1 MEKKDRMRKFTF
13 QYVISVLVADRVG
26 ILRDITAALTDMG
39 SNIVGISQTVVQGYF
54 TVIIIAAF
62 QKAQSREEIENAIG
76 RHLHDSDPSVLV
88 RKFEGAEPRPATGG
102 RYILT
107 MSGRDRP
114 GILKAVTA
122 FLAEKGINVEDL
134 FFRIDGENVTHI
146 GELTIP
152 RQLDIKQCQEELQA
166 LLAPLGLTGGLQHEN
181 LFRVTNEVGAI
192 QTLIRENGNA

>member
-1 MEKKDRMRKFTF
+1 M
-13 QYVISVLVADRVG
+13 
-26 ILRDITAALTDMG
+26 
-39 SNIVGISQTVVQGYF
+39 
-54 TVIIIAAF
+54 IIIAAF
-62 QKAQSREEIENAIG
+62 QKAQSRDEIENAIG
-76 RHLHDSDPSVLV
+76 RHLHDSEPSVLV
-88 RKFEGAEPRPATGG
+88 RKFEGAEPRLATGG

-114 GILKAVTA
+114 GILKAVTV

-134 FFRIDGENVTHI
+134 FFRIDGEHVTHI

>member
-1 MEKKDRMRKFTF
+1 MVAVLTLDSETGRMLAAPEIVSRGFVYMRDSEELIAETKAL
-13 QYVISVLVADRVG
+13 LVKE
-26 ILRDITAALTDMG
+26 T
-39 SNIVGISQTVVQGYF
+39 
-54 TVIIIAAF
+54 
-62 QKAQSREEIENAIG
+62 
-76 RHLHDSDPSVLV
+76 
-88 RKFEGAEPRPATGG
+88 RKFEGAEPRLATGG

-114 GILKAVTA
+114 GILKAVTV

-166 LLAPLGLTGGLQHEN
+166 LLAPMGLTGGLQHEN

>member
-1 MEKKDRMRKFTF
+1 MRKFTF

-26 ILRDITAALTDMG
+26 ILHDITTALADMG

-62 QKAQSREEIENAIG
+62 QKAQSKEEIESAIG
-76 RHLHDSDPSVLV
+76 RQLRDTEPSVLF
-88 RKFEGAEPRPATGG
+88 RKYEASEPKPVAGG

-107 MSGRDRP
+107 MSGKDRP
-114 GILKAVTA
+114 GILKAVTG
-122 FLAEKGINVEDL
+122 FLSEKGINVEDL
-134 FFRIDGENVTHI
+134 FFRIDGEHVTHI

-152 RQLDIKQCQEELQA
+152 PQLDIKQCQEELQA
-166 LLAPLGLTGGLQHEN
+166 ILSPLGLKGGLQHEN
-181 LFRVTNEVGAI
+181 IFRVTNEVGAI